1 VRPPGF
7 KCALTADRAT
17 MMVCFCLRHNSTLGS
32 APVFPRKSLCRLL
45 NCVPL
50 ERIALDDLLGGYKR
64 RQRYHCQPLN
74 DAPPCQIW
82 SVYFLP
88 FLRLASCKY
97 IYYYFYVRRFVTR
110 RRECHS
116 FASDGNMNVRLISSD
131 TSSMQGR
138 IQGRIIRPYFHHS
151 LGAITLGS
159 ALMIILHRGGLLH
172 RGG

>member
-1 VRPPGF
+1 
-7 KCALTADRAT
+7 
-17 MMVCFCLRHNSTLGS
+17 
-32 APVFPRKSLCRLL
+32 
-45 NCVPL
+45 VPL
-50 ERIALDDLLGGYKR
+50 EPIARDDLLGGYKR

-131 TSSMQGR
+131 TSSTQGR
-138 IQGRIIRPYFHHS
+138 IQGRSIHPCFPSLPYWCNRTRIRLDDSFCCIAVVRAMLNVEGTVDLCSRFLFAQKNLVS
-151 LGAITLGS
+151 LRKGFTS
-159 ALMIILHRGGLLH
+159 S
-172 RGG
+172 